1 MNGSHRGKSQRSRR
15 WWRAWAVS
23 AAVLL
28 AAATAEAQV
37 TDGVPDRPTAPRLID
52 VVTAHKPFAH
62 AALGISHRGDVLA
75 SLELTLGEIAAAGI
89 GYDDRLLVGATA
101 DDAEVQGRVSTWFR
115 MNVPAGHWWR
125 WQPALDLT
133 FQRTEAR
140 ADKDSDEDSDTPEDQ
155 AQAAELRAAATK
167 TWRSSAFGV
176 IDLTAGLGLWEIAGA
191 GVRLSDEALG
201 ARVRPFG
208 GVAWTPPS
216 YPRTSLL
223 LEGSF
228 GPTVLDGQPR
238 LDWRLGWGARYQVF
252 RWSTIDLVVRNR
264 EDAGLAGSTVM
275 VRLTAALD

>member
-1 MNGSHRGKSQRSRR
+1 MNGSHRGKRQRSRR

-28 AAATAEAQV
+28 TAATAEAQI
-37 TDGVPDRPTAPRLID
+37 TDGVPGRPTAPRLID

-62 AALGISHRGDVLA
+62 AALGLSHRGDLLA
-75 SLELTLGEIAAAGI
+75 TLELTLGEIAAAGL

-101 DDAEVQGRVSTWFR
+101 DDAEVQGRLSEWFR

-140 ADKDSDEDSDTPEDQ
+140 ADEDSDARGGQ
-155 AQAAELRAAATK
+155 ARAAELRATATK
-167 TWRSSAFGV
+167 SWRSSAFGV
-176 IDLTAGLGLWEIAGA
+176 IDLTAGLGLWEIAGPD
-191 GVRLSDEALG
+191 VRLSDQAIG

-252 RWSTIDLVVRNR
+252 SWSTIDLVVRNR

-275 VRLTAALD
+275 VRLTAVLD